1 MYPTII
7 TDAEH
12 ENLRVQ
18 HLSALLGELNQAF
31 VIGRADKS
39 WADVGQLVR
48 EYSLHELISDTDEVL
63 YPVPVALVRWL
74 ADGCRE
80 DSRFLFKE
88 TDTCDIFLAFQV
100 TDGGPA
106 TSGTGAPELTLEFQ
120 DAVLIAAKLRLPKI
134 QKTTAQNPARYD
146 WYSKAI
152 TADSTILFID
162 RPEQAGDNAEH
173 AYRMFREEYPDY
185 SQIFFALNHDSV
197 DWPRLAAD
205 GFNLVEAMSDDF
217 YETFLEADL
226 VFSSHLYPTTRS
238 GKNYSNSRLVFLQHG
253 VQLVDL
259 NRWLHTKHFDYILAT
274 GTDEADYLEKH
285 FPGQVLAAGQ
295 PRLHH
300 LAMRHSALT
309 QEAKA
314 GLSQKQRHI
323 FVMPTWQYGMQEIS
337 VEEFTRTEYFQ
348 KILELLTH
356 DELYGALGETGGRI
370 SLLLH
375 PVFKKFES
383 AFEGNQRFNLWT
395 GSYEQ
400 AFLEATEVITNYSS
414 AVLDAAYIGT
424 PVLYYQWD
432 RESFFDSQHYF
443 PRIDF
448 VADGLGPVFEDADA
462 LVAYLCAREPNVPE
476 PVYAQRVLDFYRG
489 VDPKP
494 GMKELFELV
503 LSASSGEGR

>member
-39 WADVGQLVR
+39 WADAGQLVR

-74 ADGCRE
+74 ADGCGE
-80 DSRFLFKE
+80 DRRFLFKE
-88 TDTCDIFLAFQV
+88 TDACDIFLAFQV
-100 TDGGPA
+100 TDGGPVDSEA
-106 TSGTGAPELTLEFQ
+106 EGPGLRLEFQ
-120 DAVLIAAKLRLPKI
+120 DAVLTARKMRLPKI
-134 QKTTAQNPARYD
+134 QKTTVQDPGRYD
-146 WYSKAI
+146 WYSKAV
-152 TADSTILFID
+152 TADSVILFMD

-173 AYRMFREEYPDY
+173 AYRMFRDSYPQY
-185 SQIFFALNHDSV
+185 SRIFFALNQDSE
-197 DWPRLAAD
+197 DWARLQAD
-205 GFNLVEAMSDDF
+205 GFNLVEAMSED
-217 YETFLEADL
+217 YYATFLEADL

-253 VQLVDL
+253 VQLNDL
-259 NRWLHTKHFDYILAT
+259 SSWLQTKHFDYILAT
-274 GTDEADYLEKH
+274 GADEADYLEKH

-383 AFEGNQRFNLWT
+383 AFEGNERFNVWT

-400 AFLEATEVITNYSS
+400 AFLEATEVVTNYSS
-414 AVLDAAYIGT
+414 AVLDAAFIGT

-476 PVYAQRVLDFYRG
+476 AVYAQRVFDFYRG
-489 VDPKP
+489 VDPKQ
-494 GMKELFELV
+494 GMTELFELV